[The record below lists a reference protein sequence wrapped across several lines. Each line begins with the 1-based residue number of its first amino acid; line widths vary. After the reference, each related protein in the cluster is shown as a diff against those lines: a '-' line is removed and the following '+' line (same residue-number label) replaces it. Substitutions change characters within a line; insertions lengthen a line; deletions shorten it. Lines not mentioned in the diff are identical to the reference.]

1 MLHPSAGRRM
11 PLAGSTP
18 ASRPYARGMDGHPPA
33 GGDQAHEVSRE
44 AETVLAILER
54 NRGTFAWKTSGLSP
68 SGLAATT
75 AASSMTLG
83 GLVKHMAL
91 VEVDWLAVKLAGE
104 PYGEPWD
111 SVDFDADP
119 DWEWRTGATDSPA
132 ALDTL
137 WKAAV
142 ARSRRIVDRILHERG
157 MDGPANWMTGEGASP
172 TVREMLMDMIEEYA
186 RHTGHADILR
196 ESVDGL
202 VGEGP
207 PSTFP
212 P

>member
-1 MLHPSAGRRM
+1 
-11 PLAGSTP
+11 
-18 ASRPYARGMDGHPPA
+18 MDGPPP
-33 GGDQAHEVSRE
+33 GDADQPYEVSRE

-54 NRGTFAWKTSGLSP
+54 NRRTFAWKTSGLSQA
-68 SGLAATT
+68 GLSAST

-91 VEVDWLAVKLAGE
+91 VEADWLVVKLAGE

-119 DWEWRTGATDSPA
+119 DWEWRTGATDSPVE
-132 ALDTL
+132 LETL

-142 ARSRRIVDRILHERG
+142 ARSQEVVDRVLRQRG
-157 MDGPANWMTGEGASP
+157 MDGRANWVTGDGVSP
-172 TVREMLMDMIEEYA
+172 TIREMLLDMIEEYA
-186 RHTGHADILR
+186 RHTGHADLLR

-207 PSTFP
+207 PTTFAP
-212 P
+212 